1 MMRSKTKTYGNNGSR
16 PGNKGRD
23 RSLAAGITAHQKGE
37 FESAK
42 QLYGKI
48 LAQNPR
54 HADALHLLGLIA
66 HQQSRHAEA
75 VELMSRSLVIE
86 TRNAVCHCNL
96 GAALMELGRVD
107 DAIASYDRA
116 LVVDPA
122 HANAF
127 VNRGLSLVHLERF
140 SEALASFENALRL
153 DPGFLSALYNRA
165 KLLVLLKRPEDADEA
180 ISAYVGAVSAAPNDV
195 VVLNNLGALLQSAGR
210 LDEAIVFLTYAIESA
225 PESADLHFC
234 RGNVF
239 VSLNRPEEACADFNR
254 VLELDPAHLGALNNR
269 GNTFMSRR
277 MFPEALSSYN
287 EVVRHFPNRALGH
300 FNQGNALHELG
311 WWYEALGSYEIALEL
326 NPDFDGLPG
335 KIAHLRGR
343 FCQWQGDDAFV
354 EKIISDLAAG
364 RIASEA
370 FPLFMLTDDQALL
383 RNATERWVRDKV
395 RGTGRLGPLL
405 RRPKKNKV
413 HIAYLSADF
422 HNHATSQLAV
432 EMFERHDRER
442 FEVTAISFGPDQQDA
457 MRKRLMRAFDRFE
470 DVRHLSDLEVAAR
483 CRELEVDIAID
494 LKAYL
499 QDSRPGIL
507 AERCAPIQVNWLAF
521 PGTMASPYI
530 DYIVA
535 DRTLIT
541 PEDLPFYSE
550 KVIWLPDSYQVNDR
564 QRPIATD
571 VVTRTECGLPEEGL
585 VFCCFNNSFKIR
597 PDTFDVWMRILK
609 RVPGSVLWLLGESP
623 VTTENLKREAASR
636 GVEPNRLVFAS
647 RIPGAAHLARHGAAD
662 LFLDTWPCNAHTTA
676 SDALWAGLPVLTR
689 IGESFSSRVAA
700 SLLSAVG
707 LPTLIMRTNEEYED
721 MAVALASRPEA
732 LASLKQRLRGNR
744 DNCPLFDSARF
755 TRQIEDAYQQVMQR
769 YWSGVEANHIAVA
782 VDDHDTRIANEGV
795 GEDSQARPISRCA
808 VIDDIDGSP
817 QDVHPRTNT
826 SCRSLRMQRK
836 MGQSAMEN
844 PSRPDVHI
852 VIMQPPGYVHSL
864 AFVDPARFI
873 RYQLRRLGVKVTM
886 AKNRLRG
893 DAVNLVLG
901 AHLGFPESW
910 LDRHA
915 CLFVNLEQLGLG
927 GAKVS
932 DDYLRLLKTSAV
944 VDYDLANVSAY
955 DANPTDVPLLPF
967 RHAPYLDRMGAMAS
981 RLEDRPIDLLF
992 FGSMN
997 ERRRRLIQRIAACG
1011 IKVKTFEQ
1019 PLYGEERDRYIC
1031 QAKAVL
1037 NCHFYESATFEQV
1050 RVFHCLSLGTPVISE
1065 RSSATRPDAA
1075 FDSSVF
1081 WFEEGT
1087 LESFFERLFAS
1098 PTFFDVARLQ
1108 LQLWRSHDPVD
1119 AYADLMACAE
1129 SYLAGHAERR
1139 PDGPWRPT
1147 QINLGSGKDYRAGWL
1162 NLDVIDRAEPDLV
1175 LDLGQPQSFPIEG
1188 VSRFAQPFVLA
1199 PASVEKVYAN
1209 NVLEHVPDLPCLMTN
1224 VLALLVE
1231 GGSIE
1236 IEVPY
1241 EKARTAWQDPT
1252 HIRAMN
1258 EGSWIYYSQW
1268 FWYLGW
1274 YEYRFELA
1282 DSTYLDESLQPCAQP
1297 QAAFMRVVLRKVA
1310 TSPWE
1315 RMQAQALQA
1324 DVRLPDDEP
1333 ATLADSMLPLGKPT
1347 RDSGRSWR
1355 WKPYD

>member
-1 MMRSKTKTYGNNGSR
+1 MMRSKTKTYGNNGPR

-23 RSLAAGITAHQKGE
+23 RSLAAGIAAHQKGE

-48 LAQNPR
+48 LARNPR

-127 VNRGLSLVHLERF
+127 VNRGLSLVHLEKF

-225 PESADLHFC
+225 PESSDLHFC

-354 EKIISDLAAG
+354 EKITSDLAAG

-395 RGTGRLGPLL
+395 RGTGRLGPLV

-483 CRELEVDIAID
+483 CRELGVDIAID

-571 VVTRTECGLPEEGL
+571 VVTRTECGLPEEGF

-623 VTTENLKREAASR
+623 ITTENLKREAASR

-707 LPTLIMRTNEEYED
+707 LPTLIMRTNDEYED
-721 MAVALASRPEA
+721 MAVAFASRPEE
-732 LASLKQRLRGNR
+732 LASLKQRLRDNR

-755 TRQIEDAYQQVMQR
+755 TRQIEEAYQQVMQR
-769 YWSGVEANHIAVA
+769 YWAGVAPDNVSLTGDYSGPHI
-782 VDDHDTRIANEGV
+782 GY
-795 GEDSQARPISRCA
+795 GGDSHKTGAQAFYCLDRVSER
-808 VIDDIDGSP
+808 GRQS
-817 QDVHPRTNT
+817 
-826 SCRSLRMQRK
+826 SLLGSLR
-836 MGQSAMEN
+836 
-844 PSRPDVHI
+844 
-852 VIMQPPGYVHSL
+852 
-864 AFVDPARFI
+864 
-873 RYQLRRLGVKVTM
+873 
-886 AKNRLRG
+886 
-893 DAVNLVLG
+893 
-901 AHLGFPESW
+901 
-910 LDRHA
+910 
-915 CLFVNLEQLGLG
+915 
-927 GAKVS
+927 
-932 DDYLRLLKTSAV
+932 
-944 VDYDLANVSAY
+944 
-955 DANPTDVPLLPF
+955 
-967 RHAPYLDRMGAMAS
+967 
-981 RLEDRPIDLLF
+981 
-992 FGSMN
+992 
-997 ERRRRLIQRIAACG
+997 
-1011 IKVKTFEQ
+1011 
-1019 PLYGEERDRYIC
+1019 
-1031 QAKAVL
+1031 
-1037 NCHFYESATFEQV
+1037 
-1050 RVFHCLSLGTPVISE
+1050 
-1065 RSSATRPDAA
+1065 
-1075 FDSSVF
+1075 
-1081 WFEEGT
+1081 
-1087 LESFFERLFAS
+1087 
-1098 PTFFDVARLQ
+1098 
-1108 LQLWRSHDPVD
+1108 
-1119 AYADLMACAE
+1119 
-1129 SYLAGHAERR
+1129 
-1139 PDGPWRPT
+1139 
-1147 QINLGSGKDYRAGWL
+1147 
-1162 NLDVIDRAEPDLV
+1162 
-1175 LDLGQPQSFPIEG
+1175 
-1188 VSRFAQPFVLA
+1188 
-1199 PASVEKVYAN
+1199 
-1209 NVLEHVPDLPCLMTN
+1209 
-1224 VLALLVE
+1224 
-1231 GGSIE
+1231 
-1236 IEVPY
+1236 
-1241 EKARTAWQDPT
+1241 
-1252 HIRAMN
+1252 
-1258 EGSWIYYSQW
+1258 
-1268 FWYLGW
+1268 
-1274 YEYRFELA
+1274 
-1282 DSTYLDESLQPCAQP
+1282 
-1297 QAAFMRVVLRKVA
+1297 
-1310 TSPWE
+1310 
-1315 RMQAQALQA
+1315 
-1324 DVRLPDDEP
+1324 
-1333 ATLADSMLPLGKPT
+1333 
-1347 RDSGRSWR
+1347 
-1355 WKPYD
+1355 